1 VRQTGISREEAKKAK
16 KFSDDQ
22 LSNILVDEIA
32 LELADKFA

>member
-1 VRQTGISREEAKKAK
+1 VRQTGISREEAKK
-16 KFSDDQ
+16 FSDAQ